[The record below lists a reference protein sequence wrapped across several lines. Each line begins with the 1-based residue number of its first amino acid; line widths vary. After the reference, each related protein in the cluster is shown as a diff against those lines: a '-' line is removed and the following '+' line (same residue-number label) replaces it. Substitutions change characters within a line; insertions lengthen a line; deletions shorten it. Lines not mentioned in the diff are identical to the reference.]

1 MKRYLGAEQVCLC
14 SAGIPQ
20 LMLCSAL
27 NLSNALA
34 LNFVL
39 NEFRI
44 GGGCLLYCSFI
55 AQKLIKRNY

>member
-1 MKRYLGAEQVCLC
+1 MC